1 MNIKDEIKKLQQNR
15 LLKNEDEV
23 INFEETIGNLLSL
36 KDAKLIK
43 DLCSGFDDST
53 NNHEVM
59 FGLIHAIEEF
69 EGEEGLLEMAKA
81 IPDMLPHATDWAI
94 ILHYRILNDEP
105 SRKLY
110 AQVLNKVNL
119 KAKSTIVMLLKKI
132 KAEDPTR
139 FETFV
144 DQVLSSTK

>member
-69 EGEEGLLEMAKA
+69 EGEERLLEMAKA
-81 IPDMLPHATDWAI
+81 IPDMLPHATEMTQKFVFYG
-94 ILHYRILNDEP
+94 LFQSPKKKLNIKRNMAWMP
-105 SRKLY
+105 
-110 AQVLNKVNL
+110 
-119 KAKSTIVMLLKKI
+119 LKKGLI
-132 KAEDPTR
+132 
-139 FETFV
+139 
-144 DQVLSSTK
+144 TKCLVI

>member
-1 MNIKDEIKKLQQNR
+1 
-15 LLKNEDEV
+15 
-23 INFEETIGNLLSL
+23 
-36 KDAKLIK
+36 
-43 DLCSGFDDST
+43 
-53 NNHEVM
+53 
-59 FGLIHAIEEF
+59 

-94 ILHYRILNDEP
+94 ILHYRILNDEL

-132 KAEDPTR
+132 KVEDPTR

>member
-1 MNIKDEIKKLQQNR
+1 MDIKDEAKKLQQNR
-15 LLKNEDEV
+15 LLKNENEV
-23 INFEETIGNLLSL
+23 LNFEDVIENLLSL

-59 FGLIHAIEEF
+59 FGLIHAIEKF

-94 ILHYRILNDEP
+94 ILHYRILNDEL

-139 FETFV
+139 FESFV
-144 DQVLSSTK
+144 DQILSSIK